1 MKREGERQR
10 NKPRVSH
17 TEMRKEKEKEGEEDR
32 RRERREEKRMI
43 ILEIKNRTKME

>member
-10 NKPRVSH
+10 NNPRASH
-17 TEMRKEKEKEGEEDR
+17 TEMRKEEKEKEGEE
-32 RRERREEKRMI
+32 ERREKKIMI